1 MSTNAETTVETIK
14 LWSPEEVAE
23 VLGVSKQTLAVW
35 RCEQRY
41 TLPYIKVGSRVRYRP
56 ADVQQFMTARL
67 RAVPAT
73 E

>member
-1 MSTNAETTVETIK
+1 METIK